1 MNEKPAK
8 STFEQVVEITIR
20 LGFLLFLLAWCFQIL
35 YPFLAILIWGVI
47 LAIAL
52 HPLADTIANLLGK
65 SPKWAATV
73 ITALALAIILVPSYF
88 LVGSLVTGLKDLG
101 QDLAT
106 QTLEIPAPN
115 AEVAN
120 WPLIG
125 NWLYDT
131 WLLASENLGDAVV
144 KYDTQLSAIGSA
156 LLDSAIGT
164 GVGILQFVLSL
175 VIAGIILGNYP
186 NASKAG
192 KLFFRKVIGQR
203 GDEFARIADLTVLN
217 VAKGILGVAL
227 IQSLLAG
234 FGFFFAGVPYA
245 GLWALLI
252 LILGI
257 IQIGP
262 TLVMI
267 PIIIYLYSTSSAL
280 PATLWSIYFI
290 LVGLSDNALKP
301 WLMGKG
307 APVPTLIIFFGAIGG
322 FILSGFIG
330 LFTGAIVLSLGY
342 KLFQTWLDEE
352 PAPIK
357 TEKT

>member
-8 STFEQVVEITIR
+8 STFGQVVEITIR
-20 LGFLLFLLAWCFQIL
+20 LGFLLFLLAWCFHIL

-52 HPLADTIANLLGK
+52 HPLAHTIANILGK

-73 ITALALAIILVPSYF
+73 ITALALAIILVPSYY

-106 QTLEIPAPN
+106 QTFEIPAPN
-115 AEVAN
+115 VEVAD

-125 NWLYDT
+125 NWVYNT

-144 KYDTQLSAIGSA
+144 KYDSQLSAIGGA

-234 FGFFFAGVPYA
+234 FGFFFAGIPYA

-262 TLVMI
+262 SLVMI
-267 PIIIYLYSTSSAL
+267 PIIIYLYSTNTTL
-280 PATLWSIYFI
+280 FATLWTIYLV
-290 LVGLSDNALKP
+290 LVGLSDNILKP
-301 WLMGKG
+301 WLMGQG
-307 APVPTLIIFFGAIGG
+307 SPVPTLVIFFGAIGG

-342 KLFQTWLDEE
+342 KLFQTWLDED
-352 PAPIK
+352 PASIK